1 MVPAGRW
8 LLTQQAAFQSGMAQ
22 SLRGV
27 HGGEGAAFW
36 GLMGLCLAYGFVH
49 AAGPGHGKALL
60 AAYGTARRVP
70 LLKLAGIGFLSAMA
84 QGTAAVFLVLVLAV
98 PTACILGLLAMQPLR
113 RYSEARH
120 VAYGLTDRR
129 AVMLVGGENSRIAD
143 AAPSR
148 FVEGPSIRDHGN
160 GTATVLFIR
169 PPRAGGRYPGAA
181 ETAGELTGF
190 VAVSHAGRLV
200 EELARQRAARDRAKG
215 DHAVG

>member
-1 MVPAGRW
+1 MDTRAARELGSHLASDERLLWAGAPDR
-8 LLTQQAAFQSGMAQ
+8 LRYALHGFGVSRAAAIG
-22 SLRGV
+22 
-27 HGGEGAAFW
+27 
-36 GLMGLCLAYGFVH
+36 
-49 AAGPGHGKALL
+49 
-60 AAYGTARRVP
+60 
-70 LLKLAGIGFLSAMA
+70 LAGLTLAWWALVLLVLARVVDLDSGA
-84 QGTAAVFLVLVLAV
+84 FLVLVLAV
-98 PTACILGLLAMQPLR
+98 PTACILGLLAMRPLR